1 MVSIHLQGMK
11 FYAFHGHYPVEQL
24 TGNEFIV
31 ELKIDAADSQAM
43 ISDNLADAINYQTV
57 YEIVKKEMMVN
68 SNLLEH
74 VANRI
79 LNALYTTFPEI
90 AKAEIKISKL
100 NPPMGGEIEKVSV
113 INTK

>member
-1 MVSIHLQGMK
+1 MISIHIEGMK

-24 TGNEFIV
+24 VGNEFIV
-31 ELKIDAADSQAM
+31 ALKIETEDYE
-43 ISDNLADAINYQTV
+43 AINSDKLDDALNYQIA
-57 YEIVKKEMMVN
+57 YEIVKAEMSFN

-79 LNALYTTFPEI
+79 LNALYSRFSLVRR
-90 AKAEIKISKL
+90 AEVKISKL

-113 INTK
+113 TLSK